1 MLAEASQSAHDRWR
15 DVEGTPIS
23 LFCRVEQVAESMER
37 AALPS
42 QLHQRG
48 QVVGRGLD
56 VLYVRF
62 NDNQLLSV
70 QPRLVRVLDIA
81 PGDC

>member
-1 MLAEASQSAHDRWR
+1 MSRASPFP
-15 DVEGTPIS
+15 VLPT
-23 LFCRVEQVAESMER
+23 ER
-37 AALPS
+37 AALPPR
-42 QLHQRG
+42 LHQHG
-48 QVVGRGLD
+48 QVVGRGHD

-81 PGDC
+81 LDDC